1 MGKAHEQ
8 LLSEIGQNPE
18 NFSIAVLAK
27 TRATNSRVEQKL
39 SWVTKKIN
47 VEIPSRTDQI

>member
-8 LLSEIGQNPE
+8 FFGEIGRNLE
-18 NFSIAVLAK
+18 NFSIAVLAQ
-27 TRATNSRVEQKL
+27 TRANNSRVGQKL

-47 VEIPSRTDQI
+47 MEIPSQTDEI